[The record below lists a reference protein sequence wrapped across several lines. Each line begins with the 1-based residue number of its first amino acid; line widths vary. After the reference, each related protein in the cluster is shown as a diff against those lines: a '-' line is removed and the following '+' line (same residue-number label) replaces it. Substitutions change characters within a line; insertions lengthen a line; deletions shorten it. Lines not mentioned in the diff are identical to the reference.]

1 MPAGSDTC
9 EAVHAELNAL
19 TDCHDPSQI
28 ATCYVTVFPCNNSM
42 KTLMNTSC
50 QRIVYLNAH
59 EQIDAVRGRWEV
71 SGRSVLKLTEN
82 TSI

>member
-28 ATCYVTVFPCNNSM
+28 ATCYVTMFPCNNCM